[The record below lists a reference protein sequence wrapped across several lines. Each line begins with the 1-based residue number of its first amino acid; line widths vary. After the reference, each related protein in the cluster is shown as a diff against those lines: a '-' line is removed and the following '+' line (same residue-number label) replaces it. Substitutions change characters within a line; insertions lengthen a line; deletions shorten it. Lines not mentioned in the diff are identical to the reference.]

1 MGIRVIERV
10 VRLAL
15 AVALAVSGVA
25 MVSHHAAGASHELVA
40 HGHSVAA
47 HENNSV
53 AETNGVAEAGAHH
66 EVPGAACAD
75 CETQGHDALL
85 MSCAA
90 LLTALF
96 VSVRLVP
103 PAGAPLV
110 AAAEPANAVTVSP
123 HTEAV
128 PTAPCREELSVI
140 RQ

>member
-1 MGIRVIERV
+1 MGMRVIERV
-10 VRLAL
+10 VRLAV

-25 MVSHHAAGASHELVA
+25 MVSHHAAEASHEVVA
-40 HGHSVAA
+40 HEHSVAA
-47 HENNSV
+47 YEHSLV
-53 AETNGVAEAGAHH
+53 ETNSAVETDAHH
-66 EVPGAACAD
+66 EVPGAACGD

-90 LLTALF
+90 LLTALL

-103 PAGAPLV
+103 PAGAPLITM
-110 AAAEPANAVTVSP
+110 AAPAHDLTVSP

>member
-1 MGIRVIERV
+1 MGIRVFERV

-25 MVSHHAAGASHELVA
+25 MVSHHAAEASHELVA
-40 HGHSVAA
+40 HEHSVAA
-47 HENNSV
+47 YEHSV
-53 AETNGVAEAGAHH
+53 AETSGVVEAGAHH
-66 EVPGAACAD
+66 EVPGAACSD

-90 LLTALF
+90 LLTALL